1 MDGLTFYID
10 PQTGDDKSSGLTSSR
25 PLKTYDK
32 RTFSGGDTVLFKRG
46 SSIRSELRTCNGTE
60 KGHITY
66 GVYGIGNKP
75 VFLGSMPASGP
86 EQWIEERP
94 SIWRFTGKFSSEVC
108 NLIFNDGEACGNLRW
123 QIADM
128 KCQGEWYYTGIGFN
142 ASEELVTTQES
153 EDEILYLFSTRNPG
167 LFYSSIECA
176 LWGSRKMVGGQ
187 HHIIIENLVFK
198 NGGVHGYQE
207 NQAEH
212 IKLRY
217 CEFRFIGGAV
227 WNKQRRIRF
236 GNAVEFWDGA
246 LDVDVEGCIFS
257 NIYDS
262 GVTHQGG
269 EHSGIPKQLNFR
281 NNLFIDCGMAAYE
294 CRGPAAQEVYFENNT
309 CVNAGGGFAMQGET
323 PPRTSEIYPQP
334 MGHHVFIW
342 LIEQGTQNSHVFIR
356 NNIFYEAP
364 YGAAIY
370 SIIDPK
376 DEKQLVIDN
385 NCYWQ
390 TKGNLLALMNCK
402 HYSNLEF
409 RLYQLECEHD
419 QNSIIA
425 DPMFVNEA
433 TCDYHLQKVSPCQ
446 GVGMKFD
453 VTG

>member
-10 PQTGDDKSSGLTSSR
+10 PQTGDDANSGLAASQ
-25 PLKTYDK
+25 PFKTYDK
-32 RTFSGGDTVLFKRG
+32 CTFSGGDTVLFKRG
-46 SSIRSELRTCNGTE
+46 SIIRSGLQTCNGTE
-60 KGHITY
+60 QGYITY
-66 GVYGIGNKP
+66 GSYGIGNKP
-75 VFLGSMPASGP
+75 VFIGSMPASCP
-86 EQWIEERP
+86 EQWIEEQP
-94 SIWRFTGKFSSEVC
+94 SIWRFTGAFSSEVC

-123 QIADM
+123 KLTDM
-128 KCQGEWYYTGIGFN
+128 KCQGEWYYTGIGFS
-142 ASEELVTTQES
+142 ATVAEELVTTQEIKT
-153 EDEILYLFSTRNPG
+153 EFLYLFSIINPG
-167 LFYSSIECA
+167 FFYSSIECA
-176 LWGSRKMVGGQ
+176 LWGSRKMASGQ
-187 HHIIIENLVFK
+187 HHIIIEHLVFK

-207 NQAEH
+207 SRAAH

-227 WNKQRRIRF
+227 WNKERKIRF

-246 LDVDVEGCIFS
+246 FDVDVEGCIFF

-269 EHSGIPKQLNFR
+269 EQGTSPQQLYFH

-294 CRGPAAQEVYFENNT
+294 YRGPAAQEVYFENNT
-309 CVNAGGGFAMQGET
+309 CVNAGGGFSMQGEA
-323 PPRTSEIYPQP
+323 PPRTSEIYPKP

-342 LIEQGTQNSHVFIR
+342 RIEQGTQNSHVFIR
-356 NNIFYEAP
+356 NNIFYEAS

-390 TKGNLLALMNCK
+390 TKGNLLVLINSK
-402 HYSNLEF
+402 HYSTLNF
-409 RLYQLECEHD
+409 DFYQLECEHD
-419 QNSIIA
+419 QHSILA
-425 DPMFVNEA
+425 DPMFVNED
-433 TCDYHLQKVSPCQ
+433 TCDYHLQEVSPCH

-453 VTG
+453 